1 MNTQAPTI
9 PGVDP
14 FTFAGFQW
22 PRHLARMACGPAA
35 LRKKWAGRKVCGEYY
50 HAPSPETAGTGRGFY
65 LESDGQPFT
74 RWQWCDEVDGVRI
87 DHTGWFCD
95 EYGDGGKIRGIVVAL
110 PHGRFLAG
118 WSMGEGMASTVDADL
133 YDTAEDAACAADSM
147 AERAAEDEREYQA
160 QQAEEL
166 EA

>member
-9 PGVDP
+9 SGAGP

-22 PRHLARMACGPAA
+22 PR
-35 LRKKWAGRKVCGEYY
+35 Y
-50 HAPSPETAGTGRGFY
+50 HAPRPETVGTGRGFY
-65 LESDGQPFT
+65 LDSDGQPFT

-87 DHTGWFCD
+87 YHTGWFCD

-110 PHGRFLAG
+110 PRGRFLAG

-133 YDTAEDAACAADSM
+133 YDTADAAAYAADSM
-147 AERAAEDEREYQA
+147 AESAAENEREYQT
-160 QQAEEL
+160 QQTEEM
-166 EA
+166 ED